1 MITVSLETQ
10 EGRGFSSDLKN
21 KTVHQL
27 SMFHGN
33 GVGSLNPDIVVTRE
47 SNPPVQ
53 QVNFYDSTRNFKLLI
68 VFCLMNDVIFLFILI

>member
-1 MITVSLETQ
+1 ML
-10 EGRGFSSDLKN
+10 
-21 KTVHQL
+21 
-27 SMFHGN
+27 HGE

-68 VFCLMNDVIFLFILI
+68 VFCLMNDVNFFYLF

>member
-53 QVNFYDSTRNFKLLI
+53 QVN
-68 VFCLMNDVIFLFILI
+68 

>member
-1 MITVSLETQ
+1 
-10 EGRGFSSDLKN
+10 
-21 KTVHQL
+21 
-27 SMFHGN
+27 MFHGN

-68 VFCLMNDVIFLFILI
+68 NFFICFNMIFIII